1 MSALI
6 AILLPIVL
14 LLAVLLSG
22 PHVRARLYPLLPWA
36 PLILLWPLLDQPQA
50 EVLSLVLLGS
60 VLTVDA
66 AAQPV
71 LWLTLIGWTLAGW
84 FAHQTVSRNRR
95 WFWAGW
101 LGALTGMHLLLLA
114 GDIVSFYVGYA
125 VLSLSAYLL
134 VTHARD
140 AEAWRAGRIY
150 LVMALIGEAAILIG
164 VLAIA
169 GQLGNVNLAVL
180 PEQADL
186 FSQSTARW
194 LLFFGFAVK
203 LGILPLHVWL
213 PLAHPVAPVPASA
226 ILSGIIVKA
235 GLLGW
240 LRFVPASLDDPAWI
254 GYLLMTLGF
263 LTAFGGVLLGLTQAR
278 LKTLLAYSTISQMGL
293 LLVAFGMMFV
303 LPDQRELLIA
313 VLGVM
318 VLHHGLNKAA
328 LFLAC
333 GCAPGTSALRLVL
346 FAVPAVAL
354 AAAPLTTG
362 FLAKGALKDVI
373 DLAEIWVG
381 VGIVLSVTS
390 TATALLLWKGFQL
403 ARADA
408 KAQTRLHPAWP
419 ILVVAALLV
428 PWVHAAQVDLGA
440 SFTLAKLADSLWPLL
455 LATALLG
462 LYHAAF
468 RGVSVRL
475 PEGDLVVLA
484 ERLVA
489 VLGGLRTSVPE
500 SGPSQATWPL
510 AELPNRLLRL
520 EGQQR
525 RLAVAG
531 ILLLSVGVMLGLLVF
546 VY

>member
-6 AILLPIVL
+6 AILLPIFL
-14 LLAVLLSG
+14 LLAILLSG
-22 PHVRARLYPLLPWA
+22 PRARARLYPLAPWL
-36 PLILLWPLLDQPQA
+36 PLILLWPLLAQPQA
-50 EVLSLVLLGS
+50 ELLPLVLLGS

-71 LWLTLIGWTLAGW
+71 LWLTLIAWTLAGW
-84 FAHQTVSRNRR
+84 FAHQAVSRNRR

-101 LGALTGMHLLLLA
+101 LGALTGMHVLLLA

-134 VTHARD
+134 VTHARN

-150 LVMALIGEAAILIG
+150 LIMALIGEAAILIG
-164 VLAIA
+164 VLAMA

-180 PEQADL
+180 PEQAAL
-186 FSQSTARW
+186 LSESSARW

-203 LGILPLHVWL
+203 LGILPLHIWL

-293 LLVAFGMMFV
+293 LLVAFGLMFV
-303 LPDQRELLIA
+303 LPAQRDLLIS

-333 GCAPGTSALRLVL
+333 GSAPGLSKLRLLL
-346 FAVPAVAL
+346 FAVPALAL

-362 FLAKGALKDVI
+362 FLAKGALKDVV
-373 DLAEIWVG
+373 DAADIWVG
-381 VGIVLSVTS
+381 VGLVLSLTS

-403 ARADA
+403 ARGYDDA
-408 KAQTRLHPAWP
+408 ITGWSPAWP
-419 ILVVAALLV
+419 ALVVAALLA
-428 PWVHAAQVDLGA
+428 PWLYAAQVGLGVDL
-440 SFTLAKLADSLWPLL
+440 SPAKLVDSVWPLL
-455 LATALLG
+455 LAAALIAF
-462 LYHAAF
+462 YHGIF
-468 RGVSVRL
+468 RGVAVRL
-475 PEGDLVVLA
+475 PEGDLVVLL

-489 VLGGLRTSVPE
+489 ILGGLRTSLPE
-500 SGPSQATWPL
+500 PVQSQASWPL
-510 AELPNRLLRL
+510 AEVPERLLRL
-520 EGQQR
+520 EALQR
-525 RLAVAG
+525 RMSVAG
-531 ILLLSVGVMLGLLVF
+531 ILLLAVGVALGLLAWRL
-546 VY
+546 